1 MPADALNG
9 WSASRVSTRTTQK
22 KVMSQSIDEQI
33 AGLERQ
39 LEQLRRRKLETL
51 QKEMAAL
58 QASLLN
64 PGAAPARRGRPPGS
78 ASRPRTGR
86 GSRGPRLKEDEVLER
101 LRAAVADAGP
111 DGISA
116 TDAAA
121 QSGVFYPRAM
131 RLMPKHFKRSGKGK
145 WTRYRLK

>member
-1 MPADALNG
+1 
-9 WSASRVSTRTTQK
+9 
-22 KVMSQSIDEQI
+22 MSQSIDEQI
-33 AGLERQ
+33 AVLERQ

-78 ASRPRTGR
+78 
-86 GSRGPRLKEDEVLER
+86 E
-101 LRAAVADAGP
+101 
-111 DGISA
+111 
-116 TDAAA
+116 
-121 QSGVFYPRAM
+121 SGVFYPRAM